1 QAGRLA
7 WRGAPY
13 ASIGRRELATRL
25 GYLEQHA
32 AVHWP
37 LRVDTVVALGRLPHR
52 GRGGAGEADH
62 AAVREAAA
70 LCGVGHLL
78 ERRVTSLSAGE
89 RMLVALA
96 RLLAGRPEAALADEP
111 VAALDPRHQL
121 LIMGTLRDLA
131 RKRGLGALVVLH
143 DLGLAARFCDR
154 LILLHEGRVAA
165 EGVPVEVLTHA
176 N

>member
-1 QAGRLA
+1 MSGAILVEAVGLRWRAGGRDILNGISLALREGEVVGVIGPNGAGKSTLLRLLARVAEPQAGRLA

-52 GRGGAGEADH
+52 GRGSAGEADH

-96 RLLAGRPEAALADEP
+96 
-111 VAALDPRHQL
+111 
-121 LIMGTLRDLA
+121 
-131 RKRGLGALVVLH
+131 
-143 DLGLAARFCDR
+143 
-154 LILLHEGRVAA
+154 
-165 EGVPVEVLTHA
+165 
-176 N
+176 